1 MGIFCTVSQV
11 ISEVRASASVTDR
24 ARSLYLPLAVDYSIL
39 AYRPQPLKLPTNGS
53 ADNEIVFIGIDRWF
67 IVKVVIEVHSP
78 PEIFRD
84 LDV

>member
-11 ISEVRASASVTDR
+11 IPEVRASASGTDP
-24 ARSLYLPLAVDYSIL
+24 RSLYLPLAVDYSIL

-67 IVKVVIEVHSP
+67 TVKVVIEVHSP